1 MVVRW
6 PVRVSVAGMVLRG
19 CLAAAET
26 LGEAGVQ
33 GQSELHR
40 TVSKSSFLGN

>member
-1 MVVRW
+1 MV
-6 PVRVSVAGMVLRG
+6 RG
-19 CLAAAET
+19 CLAAAER

-40 TVSKSSFLGN
+40 RTVSKSSFLGN